1 MHTNDENDKHSVQ
14 FVRTVC
20 FHSFRFPFNGSLLPP
35 SAGGT
40 SNFKFQLHFMDVI
53 KISWE
58 VCQSLETYKV
68 VGSKKVQSTT
78 CKYPSCHLNLEPKK
92 FLQLFEFSSQA
103 QVTANESEELP
114 QSFFRS
120 GDNVRS
126 GLWCPVV
133 STRMHAIGLS
143 QHGCMPSD
151 WRCHMFKEMWNG
163 SVTFPPSL
171 LQGQGGWEKEFEM
184 MSCEETSMHKL

>member
-1 MHTNDENDKHSVQ
+1 MSSLCHLNVTIVHQQNLKKNHHATCHFHAKLPSHNDVFS
-14 FVRTVC
+14 
-20 FHSFRFPFNGSLLPP
+20 P
-35 SAGGT
+35 SAT
-40 SNFKFQLHFMDVI
+40 ATHLSTCLENLRQRNPYDFYFSQCLEKKQRQFAVDVQE
-53 KISWE
+53 W
-58 VCQSLETYKV
+58 VY
-68 VGSKKVQSTT
+68 
-78 CKYPSCHLNLEPKK
+78 SCHLNLEPKK

-171 LQGQGGWEKEFEM
+171 L
-184 MSCEETSMHKL
+184 